1 MRRPRSVVARHPWV
15 GVVAL
20 AAIGAL
26 LLGCAPEVVP
36 DPDIVVTG
44 DLGGRPTLTYV
55 APLTVDSVYRHTV
68 WAGTGP
74 ALVEGG
80 PVLLR
85 YWVEDARDARVVTEN
100 YSTSPV
106 PRVLS
111 LAELG
116 EDLYGTLSGQHVGAR
131 LLQVTPPGEAADAG
145 FTAVTVLDV
154 LSTRATG
161 TPVTPRADLP
171 VVTLADDGSP
181 TIAPTGT
188 PAPSGLTVQPL
199 LRGSGV
205 QVEPTDVVTVQYVG
219 FSWDDGASFD
229 STWARGVPVSFSLS
243 DVPAWAEGL
252 ADQPVGS
259 QVLLVVPPT
268 YGLGA
273 TASAALAGKTVVF
286 VIDILATGDEGVR
299 R

>member
-1 MRRPRSVVARHPWV
+1 VRRPRSAVARRRWI
-15 GVVAL
+15 GLAAL
-20 AAIGAL
+20 VAIGAL
-26 LLGCAPEVVP
+26 LVGCAPEVVP
-36 DPDIVVTG
+36 EPDVVVTG
-44 DLGGRPTLTYV
+44 DSGGRPTLTYV
-55 APLTVDSVYRHTV
+55 APLTVDSVYRRTV

-74 ALVEGG
+74 ALVEDG

-116 EDLYGTLSGQHVGAR
+116 EDLYGTLSGQRVGAR
-131 LLQVTPPGEAADAG
+131 LLQVTPPGETADAG
-145 FTAVTVLDV
+145 FTTVTVLDV
-154 LSTRATG
+154 LPTRATG

-181 TIAPTGT
+181 TIAPTGA
-188 PAPSGLTVQPL
+188 PAPTRLVVQPL
-199 LRGSGV
+199 LRGSGA
-205 QVEPTDVVTVQYVG
+205 QVEPTDVVTVQYAG
-219 FSWDDGASFD
+219 FTWDDGTEFD

-273 TASAALAGKTVVF
+273 TASAELTGKTVVF
-286 VIDILATGDEGVR
+286 VIDILATGTEGVR